1 MKPPAAT
8 ELLTVWEHS
17 IEQPLLQKT
26 LNLLN
31 LACPEIDSDTIA
43 KLSIGER
50 DARLLLLRER
60 MFGSRL
66 INVADCPQCSERVE
80 WENDIED
87 MRVQSSQQPGLSRE
101 FTFEADDFS
110 IRFRL
115 PNSIDILAVIAD
127 EPGRPYPAKLRARC
141 ILLEAHYKDEAC
153 SLDSL
158 PDWVLKALDHRME
171 EEDPQA
177 DIQIALCCPYCNHR
191 WEIQFDIVSYF
202 WTEINNWAE
211 RMLLAVNKLA
221 RAYGWSEHDIL
232 NMSPVR
238 RQLYL
243 GLVNS

>member
-8 ELLTVWEHS
+8 ELLTVWEQS

-31 LACPEIDSDTIA
+31 LACPEIDSESIA

-66 INVADCPQCSERVE
+66 MNVADCPQCSDRVE
-80 WENDIED
+80 WESDIED
-87 MRVQSSQQPGLSRE
+87 IRLQSSQQPGLSRE

-115 PNSIDILAVIAD
+115 PNSIDISAVIAD
-127 EPGRPYPAKLRARC
+127 EPGRPYPVKLLARC
-141 ILLEAHYKDEAC
+141 ILEAHCKDEAC
-153 SLDSL
+153 DLDGL
-158 PDWVLKALDHRME
+158 PERVLKALKRRME

-177 DIQIALCCPYCNHR
+177 DIHIALCCPYCNYR

-243 GLVNS
+243 GFVNS

>member
-17 IEQPLLQKT
+17 IEQSLQQKT

-31 LACPEIDSDTIA
+31 LACPEIDSDSIA
-43 KLSIGER
+43 RLSIGER
-50 DARLLLLRER
+50 DARLLLLRKW

-66 INVADCPQCSERVE
+66 INVANCPQCSELVE
-80 WENDIED
+80 WENDVED
-87 MRVQSSQQPGLSRE
+87 VRLQSPQPPGLLRE
-101 FTFEADDFS
+101 FTLEADDFN

-115 PNSIDILAVIAD
+115 PNSVDISEVIAD
-127 EPGRPYPAKLRARC
+127 EPGRPDPVKLMACCILDARC
-141 ILLEAHYKDEAC
+141 KDEAC
-153 SLDSL
+153 GLDSL
-158 PDWVLKALDHRME
+158 TDRVLKALNRRME

-177 DIQIALCCPYCNHR
+177 NIHIALSCPHCDHR

-202 WTEINNWAE
+202 WAEINNWAE

-221 RAYGWSEHDIL
+221 GAYGWSEHDIL
-232 NMSPVR
+232 NMSAVR
-238 RQLYL
+238 RQFYL

>member
-8 ELLTVWEHS
+8 ELLTVWEQS

-31 LACPEIDSDTIA
+31 LACPEIDSETIA

-66 INVADCPQCSERVE
+66 MNVADCPQCSERVE
-80 WENDIED
+80 WESDIED
-87 MRVQSSQQPGLSRE
+87 IRVQPSQQPGLSRE

-115 PNSIDILAVIAD
+115 PNSIDISAVIAD
-127 EPGRPYPAKLRARC
+127 EPERPYPVKLLARC
-141 ILLEAHYKDEAC
+141 ILEAHCENEAC
-153 SLDSL
+153 DLDGL
-158 PDWVLKALDHRME
+158 PERVLKALNRRME
-171 EEDPQA
+171 EEDTQA
-177 DIQIALCCPYCNHR
+177 DIHIALCCPYCNHR
-191 WEIQFDIVSYF
+191 WEIQFDIVNYF

-211 RMLLAVNKLA
+211 RMLLAVDKLA
-221 RAYGWSEHDIL
+221 GAYGWSEHDIL